1 MKKIAYFSYK
11 GGAGRS
17 SLAYNTIPILAEEL
31 NATPEQP
38 IILLDLDVDSA
49 GLTFL
54 LNVQDNGYY
63 VQDIVNGRIPGIIR
77 SPEDTPISEHP
88 FFSKLVPVGK
98 KFGLSINK
106 NNSILF
112 LPVKTGLNMEFSY
125 DRPENYLRGVEK
137 LCKKYN
143 CKAILFD
150 TPAGDQLTANWS
162 LEVAKDIITTMKITY
177 QFRRGTIDFL
187 KRKDKEYKEKN
198 FILVPNCVPVEA
210 IEIDGVKYNYD
221 AVRQDIITKV
231 KEVMTQN
238 NVNTKMLEDGNFGI
252 PEVKRFKLEEGILY
266 KLETFTEDEQ
276 KAYNMYNKV
285 VELLLK
291 E

>member
-198 FILVPNCVPVEA
+198 FILVPNCVPVET

-221 AVRQDIITKV
+221 AVRQDIIIKV